1 MGCIRR
7 ESRLSEI
14 PALQE
19 PQFHTPGRVSGKGRT
34 FRFDRGFANGWNRR
48 NLAVHQAVDEG
59 RVAALLWT
67 SIIAAC
73 KVYALA
79 SCLRASWMEARPGT
93 A

>member
-1 MGCIRR
+1 MT
-7 ESRLSEI
+7 
-14 PALQE
+14 AL
-19 PQFHTPGRVSGKGRT
+19 GRT

-59 RVAALLWT
+59 RVAALLCT

-79 SCLRASWMEARPGT
+79 SCLRASWMEARAGT

>member
-1 MGCIRR
+1 MFD
-7 ESRLSEI
+7 
-14 PALQE
+14 LQ
-19 PQFHTPGRVSGKGRT
+19 PPRHISTLRY
-34 FRFDRGFANGWNRR
+34 
-48 NLAVHQAVDEG
+48 LAVHQAVDQG

-79 SCLRASWMEARPGT
+79 SCLRASWMEARAGT

>member
-1 MGCIRR
+1 M
-7 ESRLSEI
+7 
-14 PALQE
+14 
-19 PQFHTPGRVSGKGRT
+19 GRT

-73 KVYALA
+73 KV
-79 SCLRASWMEARPGT
+79 
-93 A
+93 